1 MGCQRTGAHR
11 SVAAGGHGSLNR
23 LDVRKQAASGC
34 LSGGAQLWE
43 AAGRQAGLPVMLG
56 QPPSRARFEMAPAI
70 TVGLLPLPAVSSLAC
85 SQGQHGGREHK
96 AWYG

>member
-1 MGCQRTGAHR
+1 
-11 SVAAGGHGSLNR
+11 
-23 LDVRKQAASGC
+23 
-34 LSGGAQLWE
+34 
-43 AAGRQAGLPVMLG
+43 MLG

-85 SQGQHGGREHK
+85 SQKQHGGREHK